1 MWQGTCKLQI
11 PEIFAIMHHNFC
23 IYIFQFSHL
32 LLMTSNG
39 KLLAGHS
46 PSTLPLA
53 SAGSVYL
60 KSITSCSTRMKPAS
74 TKGQNFFHTVTTKP
88 LYFSKIKNL
97 NDSKLDALSK
107 FQIKIFFI
115 TFTTTQIYIPN
126 LYNNLYSILVFLQS
140 FILYLY
146 FLLVLFMLFNYNV

>member
-1 MWQGTCKLQI
+1 
-11 PEIFAIMHHNFC
+11 
-23 IYIFQFSHL
+23 
-32 LLMTSNG
+32 MTSNG

-60 KSITSCSTRMKPAS
+60 KSISSCSTRMEPAS

-107 FQIKIFFI
+107 FQIKIFFHHI
-115 TFTTTQIYIPN
+115 
-126 LYNNLYSILVFLQS
+126 YNNSNLHSKFIQQLIQYSSLSTIFHTLS
-140 FILYLY
+140 
-146 FLLVLFMLFNYNV
+146 LFPFSTFYVIQL